1 MKKVFMRITKIV
13 FNYLKFNESTNRD
26 QLKDIFSFYSISLE
40 ITTNTQVFQWSV
52 YFKSQLRIKGTRYKK
67 SPCIS

>member
-26 QLKDIFSFYSISLE
+26 QLKEIFSFYSISLE
-40 ITTNTQVFQWSV
+40 STTNTQVFQWSV
-52 YFKSQLRIKGTRYKK
+52 YLKSQLHLIGTRYKK
-67 SPCIS
+67 VHV